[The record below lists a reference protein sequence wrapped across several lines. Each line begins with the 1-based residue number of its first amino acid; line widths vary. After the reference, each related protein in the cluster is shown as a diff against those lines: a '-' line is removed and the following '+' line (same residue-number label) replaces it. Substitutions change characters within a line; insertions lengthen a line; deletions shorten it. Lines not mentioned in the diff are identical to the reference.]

1 MPQLEQQAIEVGPS
15 FAALYQRHAPA
26 ILAYVRRH
34 VICAEDAEDVLL
46 DVFLAALEHRTS
58 FLQLDERQQLAWL
71 RRTAHNKFVDY
82 HRRVRRRPVVSLEF
96 AAEALYED
104 DDCAPEEIVLRQE
117 EHALLYER
125 LAHLPEQQQE
135 VLRLRF
141 AADMRCI
148 DIARQLDRREGTVR
162 AWLSRSL
169 NCLRST
175 YGKQ

>member
-1 MPQLEQQAIEVGPS
+1 MLQLEQQAVEVEPS
-15 FAALYQRHAPA
+15 FATLYQCHAPT

-34 VICAEDAEDVLL
+34 VPSVEDAEDVLL
-46 DVFLAALEHRTS
+46 DVFLAALEHHTS

-96 AAEALYED
+96 AVEALYD
-104 DDCAPEEIVLRQE
+104 DDERAPEEIVMRQE
-117 EHALLYER
+117 EHALLHER

-148 DIARQLDRREGTVR
+148 DIARHMDRREGTVR

-169 NCLRST
+169 NCLRIT

>member
-1 MPQLEQQAIEVGPS
+1 MLQLEQQATETEPPLAV
-15 FAALYQRHAPA
+15 LYQRYAPA

-34 VICAEDAEDVLL
+34 VPSVEDAEDVLL
-46 DVFLAALEHRTS
+46 DVFLAALEHRAS

-71 RRTAHNKFVDY
+71 RRTAHNKFIDY
-82 HRRVRRRPVVSLEF
+82 HRRVRRRPAVSLEF

-104 DDCAPEEIVLRQE
+104 DDRAPEKIVLRQE
-117 EHALLYER
+117 EHEQLYEW
-125 LAHLPEQQQE
+125 LADLPEHQQE

-141 AADMRCI
+141 AANMRCI
-148 DIARQLDRREGTVR
+148 DIARHLDRREGTIR

-169 NCLRST
+169 NFLRVT